1 MCITTTIRFS
11 TCTHAYLSRAARCTP
26 SQLSH
31 GKFCE
36 GPGAGGMDVAGL
48 CPGCCAPLPGER
60 DTSCVA
66 GGSETGTCSSSSSAA
81 GGVADAGGQGEKKG
95 EMPGPGSCLDDI
107 PGFEMRDVEKWRFG
121 AWGLGRGVGMGVG
134 MGMGME
140 EGRKP
145 RKLRKAR
152 KVLSVKR
159 AKVRMV
165 LEEEEEE
172 GEEV

>member
-11 TCTHAYLSRAARCTP
+11 ACTHAYLSRAARCTP

-60 DTSCVA
+60 DTSSVA

-81 GGVADAGGQGEKKG
+81 GGVADAGGQGG
-95 EMPGPGSCLDDI
+95 EGEIPGPGSCLDDI

-121 AWGLGRGVGMGVG
+121 AWGLGRGVGMGMG
-134 MGMGME
+134 MGMGRE
-140 EGRKP
+140 EGRKA